1 MEKDKIIEKVKKC
14 LALGESGNPFEAEQA
29 LKRAHEMCAKY
40 GIDIASE
47 EINVETEFVQAS
59 FIANRKRKHP
69 AFDFVSMI
77 IQKYFSCNIVYNYR
91 EGQLR
96 LIFIGNKKQVEI
108 ARHVYIFLFREFTNR
123 WSAYKQLKNNKGTQV
138 SYYRGLYEGV
148 KKTLES
154 NEAEYNKRFH
164 KFALIQIDQKQKRD
178 EYQKKVIQNLKQTPV
193 RFDVHDIDAYH
204 DGVEQG
210 TNIQLRKALR

>member
-47 EINVETEFVQAS
+47 EINVETEFVQKS

-77 IQKYFSCNIVYNYR
+77 VQKYFSCNIVYDYSG
-91 EGQLR
+91 EQLS

-178 EYQKKVIQNLKQTPV
+178 EYQKKAIQNLKQTHR
-193 RFDVHDIDAYH
+193 RFDVHDTDAYH
-204 DGVEQG
+204 DGVKQG
-210 TNIQLRKALR
+210 NNIQLRKALR

>member
-47 EINVETEFVQAS
+47 EINVETEFVQES

-69 AFDFVSMI
+69 AFDFVSTI
-77 IQKYFSCNIVYNYR
+77 VQKYFSCNIVYDYSG
-91 EGQLR
+91 GQLR

-123 WSAYKQLKNNKGTQV
+123 WGAYKQLNNYKGTQV

-164 KFALIQIDQKQKRD
+164 KFALIQIDQKQRRD
-178 EYQKKVIQNLKQTPV
+178 EYQKNAIQNLEQTH
-193 RFDVHDIDAYH
+193 RRIDVCDTDAYH

-210 TNIQLRKALR
+210 NNIQLRKVLR